1 MEKRAVVTKYLTP
14 DLKDVEKEK
23 NVLKKSAESFN
34 SFMDKLM
41 SEPTSLSI
49 KASEE
54 DEKTFEN
61 ERKDK

>member
-1 MEKRAVVTKYLTP
+1 MEKRAVVTKYSTP

-34 SFMDKLM
+34 AFMDKLM
-41 SEPTSLSI
+41 SDPTSLSI